1 MSTPFA
7 WRKPLTQVAAL
18 SIVAVALL
26 LTLIFVQPGEKGKAS
41 ATPVPPLPPSE
52 SNLLADMRE
61 AGIHGDRSQVPS
73 MIQALKSP
81 HPTYVVTAL
90 HALAQLGAT
99 EAIPTVDQIMQ
110 RSAGDQSLPE
120 YTLTYAHVARA
131 RLLAEAEGQKANVAN
146 AQAQTKVSR
155 FLAELNLTPSQIVTG
170 ASAYHQFHESHQG
183 LPVEVD
189 AMQELGDMV
198 YHGDSA
204 IYQAYLHDIDFTQ
217 DEGAVL
223 KVNIAKQ
230 PSKNRLAYMIDQLAV
245 KHNRDLQANLLLQLA
260 VDEGLPASQ
269 MAASKLNEM
278 ASNRQ
283 QYSEIGFLM
292 LFLVIEGVGDQKQAP
307 VVAQFLHDQDSWVIS
322 DAQNA
327 LSEIKQG
334 RRVQFAAGY

>member
-1 MSTPFA
+1 MLMS
-7 WRKPLTQVAAL
+7 
-18 SIVAVALL
+18 
-26 LTLIFVQPGEKGKAS
+26 
-41 ATPVPPLPPSE
+41 
-52 SNLLADMRE
+52 
-61 AGIHGDRSQVPS
+61 
-73 MIQALKSP
+73 
-81 HPTYVVTAL
+81 
-90 HALAQLGAT
+90 
-99 EAIPTVDQIMQ
+99 
-110 RSAGDQSLPE
+110 
-120 YTLTYAHVARA
+120 RA